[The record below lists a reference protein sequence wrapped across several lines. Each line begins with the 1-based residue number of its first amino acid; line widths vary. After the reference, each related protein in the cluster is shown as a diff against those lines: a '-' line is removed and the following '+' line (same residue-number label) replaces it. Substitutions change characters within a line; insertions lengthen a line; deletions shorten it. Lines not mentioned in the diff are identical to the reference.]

1 MKSHAK
7 YLIPTLTLLLVFLVL
22 SMSNAPDPM
31 EGGGRG
37 PSSVPML
44 PERSIWDGIKNL
56 LKHHEAE
63 VLAQGYIP
71 ATGGQGVYPTSGT
84 FSVGIQN
91 TPGVLVQNTV
101 YVTGVPAG
109 GGGGG
114 TVFVRNTAGVAVVSM
129 PSMIVTGTVNV
140 NIVAGAVSGGTVFV
154 NNPNQSP
161 IPIATGSANFFVN
174 VQAGA
179 TIPVSVPTIG
189 VAINTAGIIAIPTQ
203 SYDVNVKNT
212 PGVAVQNTV
221 QVATSTLNVAAW
233 VQNTVYVTGVP
244 AGSGGGGT
252 VFVNNPSQSPIP
264 IATGSA
270 NMFMNVNASQA
281 TVNVQALSTIA
292 VSVPT
297 IGVQPGTVVVTVPT
311 TWVQGTISA
320 LTYPGAT
327 IPVSL
332 PTIGVQPGTVFVTV
346 PTTWVQ
352 GTVQVGAHTV
362 FVATSTI
369 NAAAWIQNTPAIQG
383 SVSINNTPAIQGSV
397 SINNTPAIQGSVSI
411 NNTPAV
417 LLITPVAMIPN
428 PTGTAPVA
436 VLPTT
441 SADNVNSW
449 VAKTSAGNL
458 YHYTVT
464 NEGTTQLW
472 AMAMNT
478 AGTPGATAT
487 AVAPEHC
494 FTIGSKQSVIEG
506 IDPPMNF
513 SNGIVWLCSST
524 SCGSWTASANCW
536 FESSFK

>member
-56 LKHHEAE
+56 LEHHEAE

-71 ATGGQGVYPTSGT
+71 PTGGQGVYPTSGT

-114 TVFVRNTAGVAVVSM
+114 TVFVGNTAGVAVVSM

-221 QVATSTLNVAAW
+221 S
-233 VQNTVYVTGVP
+233 
-244 AGSGGGGT
+244 
-252 VFVNNPSQSPIP
+252 
-264 IATGSA
+264 IATPTY
-270 NMFMNVNASQA
+270 NVNA
-281 TVNVQALSTIA
+281 
-292 VSVPT
+292 
-297 IGVQPGTVVVTVPT
+297 
-311 TWVQGTISA
+311 
-320 LTYPGAT
+320 
-327 IPVSL
+327 
-332 PTIGVQPGTVFVTV
+332 F
-346 PTTWVQ
+346 
-352 GTVQVGAHTV
+352 
-362 FVATSTI
+362 I
-369 NAAAWIQNTPAIQG
+369 NG
-383 SVSINNTPAIQGSV
+383 
-397 SINNTPAIQGSVSI
+397 TPAIQGSVSI

-417 LLITPVAMIPN
+417 QGSVSINNTPQV
-428 PTGTAPVA
+428 
-436 VLPTT
+436 
-441 SADNVNSW
+441 
-449 VAKTSAGNL
+449 
-458 YHYTVT
+458 
-464 NEGTTQLW
+464 QF
-472 AMAMNT
+472 
-478 AGTPGATAT
+478 ATADPCENPGI
-487 AVAPEHC
+487 AKSFVAL
-494 FTIGSKQSVIEG
+494 S
-506 IDPPMNF
+506 
-513 SNGIVWLCSST
+513 
-524 SCGSWTASANCW
+524 TASATTSPIVAVSGSQAVYVCGFSFSQPQGVGTVGVQFMNAVNTPC
-536 FESSFK
+536 SSMTPLTGIYALGLTHPGGYTVFKAAQSLCIQKTGAGVDPEGGLTYVQE